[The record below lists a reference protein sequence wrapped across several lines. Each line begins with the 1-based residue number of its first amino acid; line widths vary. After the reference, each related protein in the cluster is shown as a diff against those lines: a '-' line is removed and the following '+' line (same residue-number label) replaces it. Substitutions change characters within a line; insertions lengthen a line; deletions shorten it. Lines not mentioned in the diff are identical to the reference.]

1 MCGMLACCA
10 CTACK
15 CDCILLPAL
24 LPIEKSNRKLE
35 PPGRHS
41 KFSRPVVRARKPSSL
56 ALRAA
61 RREPYRLPGRIFQF
75 PRPAVRARK
84 TSSLALRAVRR
95 EPYRHPGRIFQ
106 FSRPAVCVPKTNSL
120 AFRGVVRKPGRPPG
134 RHSQFS
140 RPVVCVPKPNSL
152 AFRVVVRK
160 PGRPPGR
167 IFQFSTARGLR
178 IETEFIS
185 FPGSRTQTRTSAGP
199 HFPLFPGPGFA
210 YKNRIHWLSG
220 ELYANPD
227 VRRAAFSSFP
237 GPTARPQLHIEETE
251 GARLRFL
258 FFPIIPGFGRMLP
271 AGRSELPCTRHRSR
285 CRCSPLPLHWH
296 RS

>member
-1 MCGMLACCA
+1 MLSFSFLCVGTPCMCGMLACCA

-61 RREPYRLPGRIFQF
+61 RREPYRLPGRIFPF
-75 PRPAVRARK
+75 SRPAVRARK
-84 TSSLALRAVRR
+84 
-95 EPYRHPGRIFQ
+95 P
-106 FSRPAVCVPKTNSL
+106 NSL

-140 RPVVCVPKPNSL
+140 RPGVCVPKPNSL
-152 AFRVVVRK
+152 AFPGVVRK

-167 IFQFSTARGLR
+167 I
-178 IETEFIS
+178 
-185 FPGSRTQTRTSAGP
+185 
-199 HFPLFPGPGFA
+199 PLFSWAASQSVPPV
-210 YKNRIHWLSG
+210 KRV
-220 ELYANPD
+220 
-227 VRRAAFSSFP
+227 VR
-237 GPTARPQLHIEETE
+237 T
-251 GARLRFL
+251 GA
-258 FFPIIPGFGRMLP
+258 I
-271 AGRSELPCTRHRSR
+271 
-285 CRCSPLPLHWH
+285 SPLY
-296 RS
+296 